1 MRYRDAK
8 QGRCTLRRDA
18 SSKKKTK
25 LATADAISPEPDSE
39 DEILMGS
46 DGDGLDSG
54 DASDRGERFPGEI
67 CGLGWRLYE
76 LTSD

>member
-18 SSKKKTK
+18 PSKKKTK
-25 LATADAISPEPDSE
+25 RATADAISPEPDSG
-39 DEILMGS
+39 DEIVMGS

-54 DASDRGERFPGEI
+54 DASDRESFPGEM
-67 CGLGWRLYE
+67 CGLGMAIV
-76 LTSD
+76 

>member
-8 QGRCTLRRDA
+8 HGRCTLRRDA
-18 SSKKKTK
+18 PSKKKTK
-25 LATADAISPEPDSE
+25 RATADAISPEPDIGG
-39 DEILMGS
+39 EIVMGS

-54 DASDRGERFPGEI
+54 EASDRGESFQVR
-67 CGLGWRLYE
+67 CVVLVWRLYE